1 MEVEVGIT
9 QIQGVVIIRIKDN
22 LESSPNIKR
31 IRTISPQHLV
41 VEVLFSRE
49 IKKLLFMLEISIAK

>member
-1 MEVEVGIT
+1 MGIT
-9 QIQGVVIIRIKDN
+9 KIQGVVIIPIK
-22 LESSPNIKR
+22 EVIEVKAISSPNIKR
-31 IRTISPQHLV
+31 IRTISQQHLE